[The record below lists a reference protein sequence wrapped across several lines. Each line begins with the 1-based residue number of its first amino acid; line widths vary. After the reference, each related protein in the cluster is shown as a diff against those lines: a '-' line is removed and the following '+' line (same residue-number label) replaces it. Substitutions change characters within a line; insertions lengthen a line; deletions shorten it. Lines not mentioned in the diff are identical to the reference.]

1 MVKRESDLSLQALR
15 GLRLFLALLLVYAA
29 IGAWSSG
36 QPDAAA
42 LRAAIEGRSATLF
55 APLRLWGQ
63 KVLLTNPAA
72 LAFLWPIL
80 LILCGALLALDIRR
94 RATCA
99 AALLLTAHA
108 WAFGP
113 THHGIQHL
121 LTAGLLLALAY
132 AKPKRD

>member
-1 MVKRESDLSLQALR
+1 MAKRESDLSLQALR

-36 QPDAAA
+36 QPDGAA
-42 LRAAIEGRSATLF
+42 LRAAIEGRSAGLF

-80 LILCGALLALDIRR
+80 LIACGALLALDIRR
-94 RATCA
+94 RATCGLG
-99 AALLLTAHA
+99 LLLTLHA
-108 WAFGP
+108 WAYGP
-113 THHGIQHL
+113 GDHGLQHL
-121 LTAGLLLALAY
+121 LTAALLLALAY
-132 AKPKRD
+132 ARPRKD